1 MRFAYADPPYLGMC
15 GKFYGHRHDAPWDC
29 WDKLVTHQQLVDY
42 LVAEEFAREPE
53 DILWRRSKLGL
64 HGGAALADALAI
76 HLAKLQS
83 GGQQTGAAPAQA
95 QGGRA

>member
-1 MRFAYADPPYLGMC
+1 M
-15 GKFYGHRHDAPWDC
+15 
-29 WDKLVTHQQLVDY
+29 
-42 LVAEEFAREPE
+42 AEEFARTPE

-76 HLAKLQS
+76 YIAKLQS
-83 GGQQTGAAPAQA
+83 GEKTGAAPAQA